1 MLELEKLL
9 HIYFFFVLWQKQ
21 TKNKKFRISW
31 DIMGYHVISWDV
43 MGYHGISCDFLGL
56 SSPFVI
62 FQLFGKDFSF
72 PIFWWLSS
80 PNCLRFLS

>member
-1 MLELEKLL
+1 MISWDVMGY
-9 HIYFFFVLWQKQ
+9 HG
-21 TKNKKFRISW
+21 ISW
-31 DIMGYHVISWDV
+31 DIMGYHGISWDI

-62 FQLFGKDFSF
+62 FQLFGKIFAF
-72 PIFWWLSS
+72 PIFWGLSS